1 MNKRLY
7 LYAVGVWV
15 ILVFLAILNAV
26 LREDLISPALGDYA
40 GHVLSSIILSVI
52 IFIVAYLFLRSL
64 SIVFTSQELLLI
76 GFLWLVLTVAFEFL
90 FGHYVMGHSWSTLLS
105 DYNIFEG
112 RIWIL
117 VLISTFISP
126 TLAEKLV

>member
-1 MNKRLY
+1 MDQRLL
-7 LYAVGVWV
+7 LYSVGVWV

-26 LREDLISPALGDYA
+26 LREGVISPALGDYA

-64 SIVFTSQELLLI
+64 SQVFTGQELLLI

-90 FGHYVMGHSWSTLLS
+90 FGHYVMGQSWSALLS
-105 DYNIFEG
+105 DYNIFKG
-112 RIWIL
+112 RVWIL

-126 TLAEKLV
+126 TLAGKLV